1 VTAPLSSRVQLD
13 AFIARIE
20 QAVRD
25 GDRALQS
32 QLVLQ
37 SADLLT
43 RRWSRLPVAEKP
55 AFDALLLGLC
65 GQIDAV
71 AREAFSERLAD
82 LRLGPPRTTRALAQ
96 DASASIA
103 APLLK
108 RCVSL
113 PPDCLSA
120 IAEQGSEAH
129 RFALASRAE
138 LAATVTDILVR
149 RGGGA
154 VAARLLD
161 NPGARFSEI
170 GLAGLMEHARE
181 SEAVTLR
188 LVLRPDLTPMHRS
201 ALRALTRTRT
211 LAELRFDL
219 DGDDA
224 GETLIATV
232 TEILAQPVSEP
243 RLSRFG
249 ASEAFVRQRFA
260 AVPPEMGHLQRW
272 AVLRRIEDARRRTA
286 AAPHRR
292 GLRCGGSVGAHRDPA
307 RVGGALDP
315 AQDPADPASR
325 HRYRRHD
332 QRQSLCVSPRP
343 RSARRPPPDSPRGPR
358 PGASRLPRRR
368 SRVAAIASNPSRRAT
383 DPASMNGAPSCPG
396 RGQAPAPSHR
406 AAQVAPR
413 MPSFHD

>member
-1 VTAPLSSRVQLD
+1 MTAPLSPRVQLD

-120 IAEQGSEAH
+120 IAAQGSEAH

-188 LVLRPDLTPMHRS
+188 LVLRPDLTPTHRS
-201 ALRALTRTRT
+201 ALRALTRTRA

-219 DGDDA
+219 DGDDT

-272 AVLRRIEDARRRTA
+272 AVLRRIEDVLAGLARAAGLPLPLTVAAFDAADPSALTAILRGLESPWTLLKTLLILRHGIDGAAAISGRAYAYHRRLGALAARRLIRLA
-286 AAPHRR
+286 
-292 GLRCGGSVGAHRDPA
+292 
-307 RVGGALDP
+307 ALDRGHLAFP
-315 AQDPADPASR
+315 DAD
-325 HRYRRHD
+325 
-332 QRQSLCVSPRP
+332 
-343 RSARRPPPDSPRGPR
+343 
-358 PGASRLPRRR
+358 
-368 SRVAAIASNPSRRAT
+368 RA
-383 DPASMNGAPSCPG
+383 
-396 RGQAPAPSHR
+396 
-406 AAQVAPR
+406 
-413 MPSFHD
+413 